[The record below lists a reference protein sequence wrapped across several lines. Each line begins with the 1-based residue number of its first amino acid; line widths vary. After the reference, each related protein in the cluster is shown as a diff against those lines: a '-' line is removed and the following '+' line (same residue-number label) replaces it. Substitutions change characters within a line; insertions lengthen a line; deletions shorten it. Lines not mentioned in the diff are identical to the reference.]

1 MSTIVRS
8 ARQGIRLLMD
18 FALSHGWKVSRTQ
31 GGHIR
36 FTKAGMPPIF
46 TSSTPSDYRA
56 ELNAKAQLRRA
67 DRCHRQF
74 RQEATDACS

>member
-1 MSTIVRS
+1 MSISLRS
-8 ARQGIRLLMD
+8 ARHGIRLLMD

-56 ELNAKAQLRRA
+56 E
-67 DRCHRQF
+67 RQSAAASC
-74 RQEATDACS
+74 RSLSLPAPTGGDQC

>member
-1 MSTIVRS
+1 MSVSLRS
-8 ARQGIRLLMD
+8 ARHGIRLLMA

-56 ELNAKAQLRRA
+56 E
-67 DRCHRQF
+67 RQGAAASC
-74 RQEATDACS
+74 RLLSLTIPTGGDQC

>member
-1 MSTIVRS
+1 MSTIVS
-8 ARQGIRLLMD
+8 STKHGIRLLMD

-36 FTKAGMPPIF
+36 FTKPGMPAIF
-46 TSSTPSDYRA
+46 TSSTPGDYRT
-56 ELNAKAQLRRA
+56 ELNTKPRLRCA
-67 DRCHRQF
+67 DRFHRQF